1 MPMKHSKSK
10 VKSSAKN
17 SYHWRKNKNKW
28 TDTLFE
34 KKLLQNPSLMTNEEL
49 SFAIKEGL
57 EWSRAKGKYDWKEDC
72 AKEGKE
78 DEMPF
83 SSEVWGRF
91 LAEASVRLQLIGELS
106 FGRFKK
112 NACGK

>member
-1 MPMKHSKSK
+1 MKKSKSK
-10 VKSSAKN
+10 EKSSAKN
-17 SYHWRKNKNKW
+17 SYPWRKNKNKW

-57 EWSRAKGKYDWKEDC
+57 EWSRALGKYDWKEDPVR
-72 AKEGKE
+72 EGKE

-91 LAEASVRLQLIGELS
+91 LTEAMVRLQLIGDLAL
-106 FGRFKK
+106 GRFKK
-112 NACGK
+112 NAYGK